1 MLKLFPCVDLFRLL
15 VLHPSAAP
23 HLSAAAPPLVPR
35 LLSLLAVAQ
44 TAAAADDKPAAAAVL
59 MLLRT
64 CANLVS
70 RYELRPMVASSASS
84 LVDVLSAPIES
95 GPTQPRLAAVSLL
108 FNVCILLSAKDLAPE
123 TALQMDGVA
132 LQALSLL
139 QLALSLPAL
148 LEPTEEESL
157 FRLLA
162 ALNALLEVEG
172 MLVTAKELELH
183 VTLGALALSAAAPP
197 KTVACKEAALKLLTE

>member
-1 MLKLFPCVDLFRLL
+1 MPETATNGRLGWGATQFTIE
-15 VLHPSAAP
+15 PSACA
-23 HLSAAAPPLVPR
+23 R
-35 LLSLLAVAQ
+35 KTSL
-44 TAAAADDKPAAAAVL
+44 
-59 MLLRT
+59 
-64 CANLVS
+64 
-70 RYELRPMVASSASS
+70 
-84 LVDVLSAPIES
+84 
-95 GPTQPRLAAVSLL
+95 
-108 FNVCILLSAKDLAPE
+108 PE

-139 QLALSLPAL
+139 QLALSVPAL

-162 ALNALLEVEG
+162 TLNALLEVEG

-197 KTVACKEAALKLLTE
+197 KTVACKEAALKLLTK